1 MYEKLCAILDE
12 LREVYGLTVRAE
24 YNMHYGA
31 WCITAYWESNIG
43 GRGSHHTLTVPI
55 ENREL
60 MARSV
65 DDLASMVNQGGLC

>member
-1 MYEKLCAILDE
+1 MYEKLCAVLEE
-12 LREVYGLTVRAE
+12 LREVYSLSVRAE

-43 GRGSHHTLTVPI
+43 GHYKHHAVTVPI

-65 DDLASMVNQGGLC
+65 DDLAALVNREVLC